1 MAADMDKPVG
11 SCVKAVPERRS
22 WMIYLK
28 ELRICAERG
37 AYPFNSAAV
46 TSLRQM
52 KIQSPVTILV
62 GDNGSGKST
71 LLEALARS
79 LRLPSIGSEDAERDE
94 TIASVEPLAK
104 ATKLTFSVRHRQGF
118 FLRAEDFFG
127 FTRRISA
134 MQAEMKREL
143 ARVEEEYEGRSAFT
157 KGQARMAYAGSLH
170 ELNRRYGIDP
180 DARSHGEAFLHLFQQ
195 RMNGKGLY
203 ILDEP
208 EAPLSP
214 IRQLS
219 LCAMIMERAED
230 SQFIIATHSPILMA
244 IPGAEIWNFDEVPV
258 STCAYDELEHVAVM
272 KDFLRCPQRY
282 MDRLKESGRDEDE

>member
-1 MAADMDKPVG
+1 
-11 SCVKAVPERRS
+11 
-22 WMIYLK
+22 MIYLK
-28 ELRICAERG
+28 KLSIHAEPG
-37 AYPFNSAAV
+37 AYPFNSPAV
-46 TSLRQM
+46 TSIEEMR
-52 KIQSPVTILV
+52 ISSPVTILV

-71 LLEALARS
+71 LLEALARA
-79 LRLPSIGSEDAERDE
+79 LRLPAIGHEDAERDE
-94 TIASVEPLAK
+94 TIAAAEPLAR
-104 ATKLTFSVRHRQGF
+104 AMKLTFSLRHRQGF

-134 MQAEMKREL
+134 LQAEMKREL
-143 ARVEEEYEGRSAFT
+143 ERVDEEYAQASAFT
-157 KGQARMAYAGSLH
+157 RGQARMAYAGSLH

-219 LCAMIMERAED
+219 LAAMIMERSED
-230 SQFIIATHSPILMA
+230 SQFVIATHSPILMA
-244 IPGAEIWNFDEVPV
+244 IPGADIWSFDETPV
-258 STCAYDELEHVAVM
+258 RKCAYDELEHVAVM

-282 MDRLKESGRDEDE
+282 MDRLMSSGRDEDE